1 MNYKCVYSCT
11 YVIKGASNL
20 WVQRGASAPLDFFN
34 YRIYVITVPSR
45 TLVLLRAPP
54 DFQNFDRPWITNQ
67 TAYWLYYFS
76 WLFKGH
82 SGIISRNKLSHIAEL
97 DLTDNLMSEWSE
109 ICALL
114 KMFPGLE
121 FLNLSNN
128 LLTPSAEFLLSVSS
142 KMNHGLRKLGRVELF
157 LFLLSVI
164 FNS

>member
-1 MNYKCVYSCT
+1 MNYKCVYTWT

-20 WVQRGASAPLDFFN
+20 WVQRGVSAPLDFLN

-54 DFQNFDRPWITNQ
+54 DFQNFRQPLNNISNSLLIVLFFWH
-67 TAYWLYYFS
+67 
-76 WLFKGH
+76 FKGH
-82 SGIISRNKLSHIAEL
+82 SGIISRNKLNHIAEL

-142 KMNHGLRKLGRVELF
+142 KMNHGLRKLGRVKLF
-157 LFLLSVI
+157 LFLFSVV